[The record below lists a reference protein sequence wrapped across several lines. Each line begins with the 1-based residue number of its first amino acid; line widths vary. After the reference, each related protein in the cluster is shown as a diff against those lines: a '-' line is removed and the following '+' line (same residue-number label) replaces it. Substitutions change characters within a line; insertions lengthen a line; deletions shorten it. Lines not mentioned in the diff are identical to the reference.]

1 MLELDVEDFQK
12 STAESR
18 LRNDHVVGEILNIKF
33 PCQEQGESRDA
44 Q

>member
-1 MLELDVEDFQK
+1 MVRLDVEDFQK
-12 STAESR
+12 STAEPQ
-18 LRNDHVVGEILNIKF
+18 LRNDHIIGEILNIRF